1 MNTLQL
7 KIPPPI
13 YFLLFAAAMWLLAQH
28 LPLGNLIPK
37 PWNYSGILIAILSFL
52 ADLTSLWAFL
62 KARTTVN
69 PLRPNKTQQLVTSGL
84 YRYTRNPMYLGLLI
98 ILLGWAIYLGALTP
112 FLLLPAFVWVITR
125 MQILPEEA
133 MLQAKFGKTYS
144 DYQQRVPRWL

>member
-1 MNTLQL
+1 
-7 KIPPPI
+7 
-13 YFLLFAAAMWLLAQH
+13 
-28 LPLGNLIPK
+28 
-37 PWNYSGILIAILSFL
+37 
-52 ADLTSLWAFL
+52 
-62 KARTTVN
+62 
-69 PLRPNKTQQLVTSGL
+69 
-84 YRYTRNPMYLGLLI
+84 MYLGLLV

>member
-7 KIPPPI
+7 KIPPPV

-28 LPLGNLIPK
+28 FPLVNLISK
-37 PWNYSGILIAILSFL
+37 PWNYSGILIAILIFL

-69 PLRPNKTQQLVTSGL
+69 PLRPNNTQQLVTSGL

-98 ILLGWAIYLGALTP
+98 ILQGWAIYLGALTP
-112 FLLLPAFVWVITR
+112 FLLLLAFVWVITR
-125 MQILPEEA
+125 MQIVPEEII
-133 MLQAKFGKTYS
+133 LHAKFGQTYS